1 MILFKNMTPDF
12 KKKLNLY
19 EVDDV
24 DYEEFR
30 DVLTDNATLNGKL
43 IPVGESNSFGNL
55 CSLEAIS
62 HSEINDYD
70 KDNKFLLTLLD
81 MHDIKLEDAKLIH
94 CKYYLH
100 TQAEDHIKIDIVWE
114 TSRAQDVSDYNI
126 LGVYLECK
134 GKQMDGN
141 SAVYDPYESGY
152 WDEWLVDF
160 GIKEDTHPQD

>member
-1 MILFKNMTPDF
+1 M
-12 KKKLNLY
+12 
-19 EVDDV
+19 
-24 DYEEFR
+24 
-30 DVLTDNATLNGKL
+30 
-43 IPVGESNSFGNL
+43 
-55 CSLEAIS
+55 
-62 HSEINDYD
+62 
-70 KDNKFLLTLLD
+70 LD

-134 GKQMDGN
+134 GKQMDGT
-141 SAVYDPYESGY
+141 SPVYDPYESGY

-160 GIKEDTHPQD
+160 GIKEDTHPKD